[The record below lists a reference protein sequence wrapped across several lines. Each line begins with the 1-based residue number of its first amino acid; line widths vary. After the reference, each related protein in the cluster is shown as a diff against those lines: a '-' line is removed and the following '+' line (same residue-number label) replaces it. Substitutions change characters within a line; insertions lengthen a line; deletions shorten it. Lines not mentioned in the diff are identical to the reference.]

1 MINYVNG
8 AVQNANAVNALRTS
22 ITRISDK
29 YTGTV
34 YFGFALSEIDNEK
47 IIIDVLIVTKEKGIL
62 AIKFSTGNKNSDSE
76 QSDKVY
82 ILLRNLLM
90 KSKRLRDKRDLAID
104 INSIIVTLDTT
115 EAGDGI
121 ISIDRFNEYFG
132 NLDEFNDEYYEALN
146 EALDKIVSAKPKK
159 LRSNIHKEG
168 SYGSIIKNIER
179 QIANLDEWQ
188 KEAAYEIPDRPQRI
202 RGLAGSGKTIVLAL
216 KAAYLHFNYPDEDIA
231 VTFYSRSLYEQFK
244 KLINEFYMQ
253 YSDGVRADFSKIH
266 LLHAWGSK
274 SELGLYSFVADKL
287 NQQVYSYNEA
297 IMKYGSADAFKGI
310 CKELLN
316 NMSVCSP
323 ENMRLFDH
331 ILIDEAQDLPSE
343 FFKIAIRLF
352 KDQNKK
358 RLVFAYDEL
367 QTLNQ
372 NTMPSL
378 DEMFGVDS
386 EGNSIVE
393 IGNES
398 ENEPKTDIV
407 LPICYRNTKWAL
419 SIAHALGFGVYREN
433 VKQPLVQFF
442 EDLDVW
448 KKIGYRVAGGN
459 LDYGKEVTL
468 VRDKSPEYFETL
480 LTSSDAVQVHEPFA
494 TKEQEYAWIVNQ
506 IKKNI
511 EEDELEPDDI
521 LVIFPNAWEAKNHYA
536 AFRKVLIAAG
546 ISSIMPSV
554 NVDRDTFSQTG
565 SITCTHIYRAK
576 GNEKPMVYLA
586 DAEYGC
592 LQSEIVQARNVLFTA
607 ITRSR
612 AWIRISGIGNGMD
625 RIKKEIEKC
634 QRNDYALKINIP
646 PKEEIRALNLLNKG
660 NKNEEQKIKKVENAA
675 DALIEALRDSG
686 INTSDIP
693 QINDLIDLLSKKKRT
708 EK

>member
-1 MINYVNG
+1 MINFVNG
-8 AVQNANAVNALRTS
+8 AVQNVPAVNALRTN
-22 ITRISDK
+22 ILGVADK
-29 YTGTV
+29 YSGTAH
-34 YFGFALSEIDNEK
+34 FGFALSELDNEK
-47 IIIDVLIVTKEKGIL
+47 IIIDALIVTKEKGIV
-62 AIKFSTGNKNSDSE
+62 AIKFSTGDEENDFD
-76 QSDKVY
+76 QLDKIY
-82 ILLRNLLM
+82 ILLQNLLL
-90 KSKRLRDKRDLAID
+90 KNQGLRKKRKLAIE
-104 INSIIVTLDTT
+104 IQSIVFSLDDS
-115 EAGDGI
+115 ESDDDVVDNDHFI
-121 ISIDRFNEYFG
+121 EYFD
-132 NLDEFNDEYYEALN
+132 NLPDFDDDYFGALN

-159 LRSNIHKEG
+159 LRNNIQRKG
-168 SYGSIIKNIER
+168 SYGSIIKNIEH

-202 RGLAGSGKTIVLAL
+202 RGLAGSGKTVVLAL
-216 KAAYLHFNYPDEDIA
+216 KAAYLHFNYPSEDIA

-253 YSDGVRADFSKIH
+253 YSGGVNADFDKIH
-266 LLHAWGSK
+266 LLHSWGSK
-274 SELGLYSFVADKL
+274 SEKGLYAVVAREI
-287 NQQVYSYNEA
+287 NQPVYSYNEA
-297 IMKYGSADAFKGI
+297 VMKYGNTNAFRGI

-316 NMSVCSP
+316 SMELNSII
-323 ENMRLFDH
+323 NLKLFDH

-343 FFKIAIRLF
+343 FFRIAIRLF

-372 NTMPSL
+372 NSMPPL

-386 EGNSIVE
+386 NGNSIVE
-393 IGNES
+393 IGNEA
-398 ENEPKTDIV
+398 EDEPKTDIL

-419 SIAHALGFGVYREN
+419 SIAHALGFGVYRESA
-433 VKQPLVQFF
+433 KQPLVQFF

-448 KKIGYRVAGGN
+448 KKVGYKVAEGQ
-459 LDYGKEVTL
+459 LEYGKTVKL
-468 VRDKSPEYFETL
+468 VRDGSPEYFEKL
-480 LTSSDAVQVHEPFA
+480 LSPKDAVQVHEPFEN
-494 TKEQEYAWIVNQ
+494 KEQEYTWIAKQ

-511 EEDELEPDDI
+511 EKDELEPDDI
-521 LVIFPNAWEAKNHYA
+521 LVIFPNALEAKRHYTE
-536 AFRKVLIAAG
+536 FRKILSSAG

-612 AWIRISGIGNGMD
+612 AWIRISGIGNGMA
-625 RIKKEIEKC
+625 RIKKEIEEC
-634 QRNDYALKINIP
+634 QKQDYALKINIP
-646 PKEEIRALNLLNKG
+646 QKDEIKALNLLNKG
-660 NKNEEQKIKKVENAA
+660 NPSTGQKIKKVEDATS
-675 DALIEALRDSG
+675 ALISALKESG
-686 INTSDIP
+686 VDVSNIP
-693 QINDLIDLLSKKKRT
+693 QISDLLELINKN
-708 EK
+708 EG